1 MIDDITGEEIDEQ
14 ELYGEEDAES
24 VSKDLEENE
33 LVSHYE
39 INQSLTG
46 TLEELEE
53 GFAKVLFTATED
65 MIVDRRGMIHSGFIF
80 GAANYAAMA
89 AVNVSTA
96 ILAVSKT
103 NFLAPLSVNDEA
115 YFEATALQ
123 KDTRKR
129 NVMVVG
135 YFNNIKFF
143 EGEFTIVVLEHHP
156 LSVKLS

>member
-1 MIDDITGEEIDEQ
+1 MIDDISGEEIDEN
-14 ELYGEEDAES
+14 ELYGEEEDQSIQKE
-24 VSKDLEENE
+24 LEENE
-33 LVSHYE
+33 LVTHYN

-53 GFAKVLFTATED
+53 GYAKVHFTATED
-65 MIVDRRGMIHSGFIF
+65 MVVDRRGMIHSGFIF

-115 YFEATALQ
+115 VFEATALQ

-129 NVMVVG
+129 TIMVIG

-143 EGEFTIVVLEHHP
+143 EGEFTVVVLEHHP
-156 LSVKLS
+156 LSLKLS

>member
-1 MIDDITGEEIDEQ
+1 MIDDITGEEIDDQ
-14 ELYGEEDAES
+14 ELYGEEDEIS
-24 VSKDLEENE
+24 VSKDLEEHE

-39 INQSLTG
+39 INQSLSG
-46 TLEELEE
+46 TLEELED
-53 GFAKVLFTATED
+53 GYARVLFTATQD
-65 MIVDRRGMIHSGFIF
+65 MVVDRRGMIHSGFIF

-89 AVNVSTA
+89 AVNISTA

-115 YFEATALQ
+115 VFEATAQQ

-156 LSVKLS
+156 LSIKLS

>member
-1 MIDDITGEEIDEQ
+1 MIDDITGEEVEEQ
-14 ELYGEEDAES
+14 DLYGEEDAES

-53 GFAKVLFTATED
+53 GYAKVHFTATED
-65 MIVDRRGMIHSGFIF
+65 MVVDRRGMIHSGFIF

-115 YFEATALQ
+115 IFEATALQ

-129 NVMVVG
+129 NIMVVG

-143 EGEFTIVVLEHHP
+143 EGEFTVVVLEHHP
-156 LSVKLS
+156 LSIKLS